1 MNEALYGVKPTTT
14 KYGDMQF
21 RYLAI
26 NAIKRIRN
34 ETPFSPQ
41 GRRNEGG
48 TFYLLLPISLVKRA
62 ETDTL
67 NPTVFNIIHWVDG
80 ANDSSTKR
88 LMFQALLFF

>member
-34 ETPFSPQ
+34 ETPFSQ
-41 GRRNEGG
+41 RM
-48 TFYLLLPISLVKRA
+48 
-62 ETDTL
+62 TDCLTGHL
-67 NPTVFNIIHWVDG
+67 QH
-80 ANDSSTKR
+80 ASTIYEK
-88 LMFQALLFF
+88 Q

>member
-1 MNEALYGVKPTTT
+1 MNEVLYGVKPTTT

-41 GRRNEGG
+41 SRRNDGG
-48 TFYLLLPISLVKRA
+48 TFYLLLNTNIIEKRA
-62 ETDTL
+62 ETDKVVRIPKL
-67 NPTVFNIIHWVDG
+67 
-80 ANDSSTKR
+80 
-88 LMFQALLFF
+88 

>member
-1 MNEALYGVKPTTT
+1 MNEVLYDVKPTTT

-48 TFYLLLPISLVKRA
+48 TFYLLPIS
-62 ETDTL
+62 
-67 NPTVFNIIHWVDG
+67 
-80 ANDSSTKR
+80 
-88 LMFQALLFF
+88 

>member
-41 GRRNEGG
+41 GRRNKGG
-48 TFYLLLPISLVKRA
+48 HFLPPSI
-62 ETDTL
+62 
-67 NPTVFNIIHWVDG
+67 NIIYTMRRD
-80 ANDSSTKR
+80 
-88 LMFQALLFF
+88 LLNIYVLVSISKKLLNFV

>member
-1 MNEALYGVKPTTT
+1 MNEVLYGVKPTTT

-41 GRRNEGG
+41 GRQNEGG
-48 TFYLLLPISLVKRA
+48 TFYLLLPISY
-62 ETDTL
+62 
-67 NPTVFNIIHWVDG
+67 
-80 ANDSSTKR
+80 
-88 LMFQALLFF
+88 

>member
-48 TFYLLLPISLVKRA
+48 GTFYLFLTIS
-62 ETDTL
+62 
-67 NPTVFNIIHWVDG
+67 
-80 ANDSSTKR
+80 
-88 LMFQALLFF
+88 

>member
-1 MNEALYGVKPTTT
+1 MNEVLYGVKPTTT

-41 GRRNEGG
+41 GRQNKGG
-48 TFYLLLPISLVKRA
+48 TFYLLLPISYILKRA
-62 ETDTL
+62 ETDTY
-67 NPTVFNIIHWVDG
+67 T
-80 ANDSSTKR
+80 ANVYR
-88 LMFQALLFF
+88 GLL